1 MLKDII
7 FTKSGPSLNKN
18 FLGKIPKSLH
28 FDDSS
33 HSVFYLIK
41 NAETSTYLKMSILLN

>member
-7 FTKSGPSLNKN
+7 FTKSGPSPNKN

-33 HSVFYLIK
+33 HSVFYQLRMQKLQLI
-41 NAETSTYLKMSILLN
+41 